1 MLGYAAGYKNSTGS
15 NNLFVGAYSNASSSG
30 LTNAGAIGYRSYVTA
45 SNSLVLGSIN
55 GQNGATA
62 STKVGIGTTAPTY
75 LLQVNGT
82 AAKPGSGS
90 WTVAS
95 DERLKQN
102 ISEFKDGLA
111 VVSQIKPVWFR
122 YNGKAGMPKEQ
133 QYVGILAQAMQ
144 KIAPYT
150 VGEFTHQDSTGK
162 TEKYLDYN
170 PNALSYILVNAAKE
184 LKAENEAQQQQLV
197 EKDQQIAAL
206 ETRLARLETMLLK
219 QAPEE
224 TTSVARLYQNEP
236 NPYTKTTVIKYFIP
250 HTATLAQLMVY
261 SVTGVEVFRKALL
274 LKGAGKVELSH
285 SAFTSGTYTYH
296 LIVDGQS
303 VDNKKMVVRN

>member
-1 MLGYAAGYKNSTGS
+1 
-15 NNLFVGAYSNASSSG
+15 
-30 LTNAGAIGYRSYVTA
+30 
-45 SNSLVLGSIN
+45 LGSIN

-62 STKVGIGTTAPTY
+62 STKVGIGTTAPAY

-95 DERLKQN
+95 DERLKQD
-102 ISEFKDGLA
+102 IFEFKDGLA
-111 VVSQIKPVWFR
+111 VVSQIKPVWFH
-122 YNGKAGMPKEQ
+122 YNGKAGMPKQ
-133 QYVGILAQAMQ
+133 KQYIGILAQAMQ

-162 TEKYLDYN
+162 TEKYLDYD

-197 EKDQQIAAL
+197 EKEQQIAAL
-206 ETRLARLETMLLK
+206 ETRLARLEAMLLK
-219 QAPEE
+219 RAPES
-224 TTSVARLYQNEP
+224 TSVARLYQNEP
-236 NPYTKTTVIKYFIP
+236 NPYTKTTVIKYVVP
-250 HTATLAQLMVY
+250 HTATSVQLKVF
-261 SVTGVEVFRKALL
+261 SVTGQQVYSQELSV
-274 LKGAGKVELSH
+274 KGEGQVELSH
-285 SAFTSGTYTYH
+285 SAFASGTYVYH

-303 VDNKKMVVRN
+303 VDTKKMMLTR